1 MARQAKWD
9 WALSHEQIVFARV
22 SPAHKLL
29 IVENCQ
35 RRGESELVSSGC
47 NSIIQC
53 QSLEQDVPTLR
64 AGSFPV
70 VASLLGIP

>member
-1 MARQAKWD
+1 MQGARLPTTPQAKWD

-35 RRGESELVSSGC
+35 RRGEVEAVREKGRGR
-47 NSIIQC
+47 Q
-53 QSLEQDVPTLR
+53 R
-64 AGSFPV
+64 RG
-70 VASLLGIP
+70 